1 MDEKKRQE
9 RSDQLLKMAL
19 EQQFEEEMAKYM
31 EADPHEFSERFNQKM
46 EPILEKAAKKEHAAH
61 HPHYRRRIAVAA
73 GFALTL
79 SLAAAPQAQAFRVP
93 IKNLFM
99 KVEKEYTYFGVRNE
113 DHYTGV
119 TERFREYEPKYVP
132 LGFQIL
138 EVKEKKDNFYIKYYN
153 ESKEQSYKFYFSTK
167 EIMGDVVDTEDTS
180 IQNIDING
188 QTAILIQKK
197 DEIRLLINKS
207 DYHYYLSGNLPLNE
221 AKKVF
226 ESLNIRE

>member
-46 EPILEKAAKKEHAAH
+46 EPILEKAAKKEHATYY
-61 HPHYRRRIAVAA
+61 PHYRRRIAVAA

-99 KVEKEYTYFGVRNE
+99 KVKTERTYFGVRNE
-113 DHYTGV
+113 DNYTGV
-119 TERFREYEPKYVP
+119 TERFREYEPRYVP

-153 ESKEQSYKFYFSTK
+153 ESKEQSYKFYFSMK
-167 EIMGDVVDTEDTS
+167 ETVGDAVDTEDTS
-180 IQNIDING
+180 AENITING
-188 QTAILIQKK
+188 QPAIQIQK
-197 DEIRLLINKS
+197 DGEIRLLMDKS
-207 DYHYYLSGNLPLNE
+207 DYHYYLSGNLPLEE

-226 ESLNIRE
+226 ESLL

>member
-1 MDEKKRQE
+1 MNEKKRQE

-31 EADPHEFSERFNQKM
+31 EAEPHEFSERFNQKM
-46 EPILEKAAKKEHAAH
+46 EPILEKAAKKEHAAR

-99 KVEKEYTYFGVRNE
+99 KVEKEYTQLGWQNE
-113 DHYTGV
+113 DNYTAV
-119 TERFREYEPKYVP
+119 TERFREYEPRYVP
-132 LGFQIL
+132 VGFQIL
-138 EVKEKKDNFYIKYYN
+138 KVKENRKNFCIVYFN
-153 ESKEQSYKFYFSTK
+153 ESSNQKYTFYFGLKDAVGSA
-167 EIMGDVVDTEDTS
+167 IDTENVDAEEIT
-180 IQNIDING
+180 ING
-188 QTAILIQKK
+188 KIATQTIKNN
-197 DEIRLLINKS
+197 EIRLLMRDNGHQ
-207 DYHYYLSGNLPLNE
+207 YFLRGELETEE

-226 ESLNIRE
+226 ESLLMAE